1 MGFSGVGIVGHAACF
16 FGYFVVRIILQPVKF
31 TGSDDVLAVYRL
43 PVVAH
48 GNYMK
53 AHVLPLL
60 AKLRALL
67 RVAVVTYVIVG
78 NQLEYKANDSFYIQV
93 SSCFRERLFIILFS
107 PPAKVLCSRPH
118 GSDT

>member
-1 MGFSGVGIVGHAACF
+1 MHHLMGFSGVGIVGHAACF
-16 FGYFVVRIILQPVKF
+16 FGCFVVRIILQPVKF

-78 NQLEYKANDSFYIQV
+78 NQLEYKANDSFM
-93 SSCFRERLFIILFS
+93 FRV
-107 PPAKVLCSRPH
+107 PPAS
-118 GSDT
+118 GSVYLSFCFLHR